1 MIYDY
6 LIVGA
11 GFAGSV
17 IAERIASQLDKKI
30 LVIDRR
36 EHIGGNCFDF
46 FDDYGICIHKYGP
59 HAFHTNSKK
68 VWDYLSKFTFWIPYE
83 HKVLAV
89 IEGKKVPIPF
99 NFNSIEMLFP
109 KNYAEKIISL
119 LKIRFGENIKVPILK
134 LKQVNNKDLKF
145 LADFIYDNVFLGYTQ
160 KQWGLKPEELD
171 YSVTSRVPI
180 FIGRDNRYFYDKYQA
195 IPKDGYTKL
204 FENILNHK
212 NIEIL
217 LNTDF
222 NQVKKDL
229 KFKKLV
235 FTGPIDNFF
244 DYLFGELPYRS
255 LSFDFKNLQQ
265 EYFQEVAQV
274 NYPNNYE
281 WTRITEFKHFLNQQE
296 MSTTIAYEYPQ
307 KFIKNINEPYYPIP
321 RKENEEQYK
330 KYLSETKKIENSVI
344 FIGRLAEY
352 KYFNMDEIVGNA
364 LLKFE
369 NLIVKKSL

>member
-68 VWDYLSKFTFWIPYE
+68 VWDYLSKFTFWTPYE

-89 IEGKKVPIPF
+89 IDGEKVPIPF

-134 LKQVNNKDLKF
+134 LKQENNKDLKF

-281 WTRITEFKHFLNQQE
+281 WTRITEFKHFLNKQE